1 MEDQRVNFHVQ
12 SSSLGRIPARTI
24 AQRGSSSK
32 DGHVHP
38 LPASD
43 AYNSKSSVDEENGL
57 ATFLERYEGP
67 QPAFVPQLPSG
78 PVEELSVD
86 VHSLARSDFGGFAVN
101 PSPIKSDSP
110 GFSVKPSPTKAK
122 RECSAASDGGSFSF
136 FSTLHARDTY
146 NAKPVDVQNGVPGML
161 THGVSAFFKSHAAL
175 RRSVNLELAT
185 PTIRFENLEVQST
198 ARSYPW
204 NRKNR
209 DTRVILHKMSGT
221 IRPGTMTLVLG
232 EPQSGKTS
240 FLKAL
245 AGCLPLDDQ
254 LSMDGVVTYSN
265 LTPQEVQVSKLVS
278 LVPQT
283 DRHLAM
289 YTVRET
295 LTFADRFLNGEPE
308 NQPLDLQR
316 IAMMRTELVLHLL
329 GLTGCADTVV
339 GDALLR
345 GVSGGERRRV
355 TLGELLVGGQSVFCC
370 DEISSGLDSAATLDV
385 ITVLNSW
392 SKKFGGSAVVALTQP
407 SPDVVEKFDDL
418 LLLNQGHLIYHGPRH
433 AALPYFQS
441 LGFFCPESLG
451 FFCPEDLDPAEFFT
465 AVSSGHGRQFC
476 VPENG
481 LPGRLSTTTPRTP
494 ADFARCHQANME
506 AATEASDRR
515 ARKEEPGQQL
525 KKAAHLRKTK
535 KAPFALGAIAS
546 MRYLLDRQFR
556 MQLRDKEVLC
566 GKLMEALFV
575 GLLLGAVFYNAPP
588 TVYMR
593 MLFFSLAIFQ
603 RQAWQQIAIF
613 IASRPVFR
621 KQEGARF
628 FRTCYYGLTVAL
640 ASLPINLVV
649 SLILGLSFYFLSH
662 LTRTAASFFTYYF
675 IIFSFQNAIGG
686 YFTFLASIS
695 ANSTMAQARAGV
707 SVCFFL
713 LFSGNIIAADLIPI
727 YWKWLYWLNP
737 LAWALR
743 SVLLNEFL
751 GPNDEAVSHSSLTQA
766 QREAY
771 LDRFQIHQGRE
782 FIWVGIAVL
791 CFYYVLFY
799 AMTTAALFYL
809 RFDGSR
815 WKHIP
820 EPASC
825 KEQTNEEKGENA
837 STPAV
842 SQLDAQPSTPA
853 VSQLDAQQTGQIE
866 TMPKQS
872 QETLIQVPE
881 PALPSRTPLTL
892 SVLDLGYAVPMPDR
906 STKQLLKDVTAY
918 FAPGTLTALMGSSG
932 AGKTTLLDVMAG
944 RKTMGTTSGKIL
956 VNGAE
961 IRKEAFS
968 RCAAYC
974 EQMDLHSAQQTVREA
989 VEFSANLR
997 FRLENNG
1004 DQAALVAQR
1013 QQLVEDTLRDLGL
1026 LPIQDKIVGVLGE
1039 SGLSMDQRKC
1049 LTIAVELVS
1058 NPSILFLDE
1067 PTTGLDARVARSIV
1081 SRLRIVAQQRQ
1092 ITVVCTIHQPSAA
1105 LFNLFDNMCLLQRP
1119 GRVAYCGPIGPDSVT
1134 LLDYFKDASG
1144 GQAPPPKYN
1153 ASAYVLTLIGAGIS
1167 GGASQQA
1174 IGGAGPKTEVPAM
1187 AEEKRDFAN
1196 IWAVGAPYKAIRD
1209 KVEAG
1214 ISANQNAG
1222 SKAAARPAQDMPFLT
1237 QLYHCTWK
1245 MTRIYWRT
1253 TSYTKMRL
1261 CLFPFFALA
1270 FGSAFYQLP
1279 FDRPAK
1285 VDSHFALMYLTLDFL
1300 GVFNMMTVLE
1310 ISTCERAVFYR
1321 ERSSRLYGELAYSL
1335 ATLFAELPY
1344 IFLSSLVFISIQYFL
1359 VGLWPSGWVFGLTF
1373 TVYFLY
1379 TANCTF
1385 IGQWFSALMPNA
1397 KAATVLVGAVS
1408 CLFNLF
1414 SGFIMPLPYMHPWSF
1429 YITYVMP
1436 PRYALGTLI
1445 SLQIGTCPEDEAS
1458 KYSSYG
1464 CNQVKLLDGRV
1475 VTLEQYNTIRY
1486 GFSADNIAWSI
1497 GVLFGVAVLTRI
1509 FIYLTLKFVSH
1520 LKR

>member
-1 MEDQRVNFHVQ
+1 MEDRAVEARPVNVHIQ
-12 SSSLGRIPARTI
+12 SSIQSSGHVGTLDGLSLPPATI
-24 AQRGSSSK
+24 AQRASSSS

-38 LPASD
+38 LHASD
-43 AYNSKSSVDEENGL
+43 AYNAIKLPADEENSLTPDL
-57 ATFLERYEGP
+57 APFFARYAGP
-67 QPAFVPQLPSG
+67 
-78 PVEELSVD
+78 E
-86 VHSLARSDFGGFAVN
+86 SLGSSRS
-101 PSPIKSDSP
+101 SP
-110 GFSVKPSPTKAK
+110 VKPIWARRGS
-122 RECSAASDGGSFSF
+122 SDGGSFN
-136 FSTLHARDTY
+136 ARQAY
-146 NAKPVDVQNGVPGML
+146 HVIKPVDVENGVPGML
-161 THGVSAFFKSHAAL
+161 THGLSDFFKSYASL
-175 RRSVNLELAT
+175 RRSVDLELAT
-185 PTIRFENLEVQST
+185 PTVRFQDLEVQSK

-209 DTRVILHKMSGT
+209 DTRIILHKMSGT

-232 EPQSGKTS
+232 EPQSGKTT

-245 AGCLPLDDQ
+245 AGRLPLDDQ
-254 LSMDGVVTYSN
+254 LSMKGVVTYSN

-278 LVPQT
+278 FVPQT

-308 NQPLDLQR
+308 TLPLELQR
-316 IAMMRTELVLHLL
+316 IAKLRTELVLHLL

-385 ITVLNSW
+385 ITVLDSW
-392 SKKFGGSAVVALTQP
+392 TKKFGGSAVVALVQP
-407 SPDVVEKFDDL
+407 APDVVEKFDDL
-418 LLLNQGHLIYHGPRH
+418 LLLNQGHLIYHGSRR
-433 AALPYFQS
+433 AALPYFQ
-441 LGFFCPESLG
+441 SLG

-465 AVSSGHGRQFC
+465 AVSSGHGRQFY
-476 VPENG
+476 VPVFG
-481 LPGRLSTTTPRTP
+481 LPPSIASTTPRTP
-494 ADFARCHQANME
+494 ADFAQCHKAKMK
-506 AATEASDRR
+506 TTTMVASPD
-515 ARKEEPGQQL
+515 
-525 KKAAHLRKTK
+525 KKTAHLRQTK
-535 KAPFALGAIAS
+535 EVPFALGVIAS
-546 MRYLLDRQFR
+546 LRFLLDRQFR
-556 MQLRDKEVLC
+556 MFIRDKEVLN

-575 GLLLGAVFYNAPP
+575 GLLLGAVFYDAPP

-628 FRTCYYGLTVAL
+628 FRTWYYGLTVAL

-649 SLILGLSFYFLSH
+649 SLIFALSFYFLSR
-662 LTRTAASFFTYYF
+662 LTLTAASFFTYYF

-695 ANSTMAQARAGV
+695 ATATIAQARAGV

-713 LFSGNIIAADLIPI
+713 LFSGNIIAADLIPV

-751 GPNDEAVSHSSLTQA
+751 GPNDEAVSHSRVPPAARQ
-766 QREAY
+766 AY
-771 LDRFQIHQGRE
+771 LTRFQIHQGRE
-782 FIWVGIAVL
+782 FIWIGIAVL

-799 AMTTAALFYL
+799 ALTTAALFYL

-815 WKHIP
+815 WIHMP
-820 EPASC
+820 EPKSR
-825 KEQTNEEKGENA
+825 KEQTEQETGDNSGSTSRNVKEQAEEKKGENA
-837 STPAV
+837 NTPAV
-842 SQLDAQPSTPA
+842 
-853 VSQLDAQQTGQIE
+853 GQIE
-866 TMPKQS
+866 TTTKQS
-872 QETLIQVPE
+872 QEMLIQVPE

-906 STKQLLKDVTAY
+906 SMKQLLKYVTAH

-944 RKTMGTTSGKIL
+944 RKTVGIPTGKIL

-961 IRKEAFS
+961 ISKEAFN

-997 FRLENNG
+997 FRLDNG

-1026 LPIQDKIVGVLGE
+1026 LPIQDRVVGILGE
-1039 SGLSMDQRKC
+1039 NGLSSDQRKC

-1067 PTTGLDARVARSIV
+1067 PTTGLDARVARSIM
-1081 SRLRIVAQQRQ
+1081 SRLRVVAQQRQ

-1105 LFNLFDNMCLLQRP
+1105 LFNLFDYMCLLQRP

-1134 LLDYFKDASG
+1134 MLDYFKDASG

-1167 GGASQQA
+1167 GGASQQV
-1174 IGGAGPKTEVPAM
+1174 IGGASPKTEADATSPAM

-1196 IWAVGAPYKAIRD
+1196 IWATSAPYKAVRE

-1214 ISANQNAG
+1214 ISANQNGG
-1222 SKAAARPAQDMPFLT
+1222 SKAAAAALPAQDMPFFT

-1245 MTRIYWRT
+1245 MTLIYWRT
-1253 TSYTKMRL
+1253 SSYTKMRL
-1261 CLFPFFALA
+1261 GMFLFFALA
-1270 FGSAFYQLP
+1270 FGSTFYQLP
-1279 FDRPAK
+1279 FNTIPE

-1310 ISTCERAVFYR
+1310 ISSCEREVFYR
-1321 ERSSRLYGELAYSL
+1321 ERASRLYGELAYSL
-1335 ATLFAELPY
+1335 STLFAELPY
-1344 IFLSSLVFISIQYFL
+1344 ILISSLTFISIQYFMI
-1359 VGLWPSGWVFGLTF
+1359 GLWPSGWAFGLSF

-1385 IGQWFSALMPNA
+1385 VGQWVSALMPNA
-1397 KAATVLVGAVS
+1397 KAATVLVGAIS
-1408 CLFNLF
+1408 CIFNLF
-1414 SGFIMPLPYMHPWSF
+1414 SGFIMPLPNMHPWSF

-1445 SLQIGTCPEDEAS
+1445 SLQIGTCPDDQDG
-1458 KYSSYG
+1458 KYSIYG
-1464 CNQVKLLDGRV
+1464 CNKVKLLDGRV

-1486 GFSADNIAWSI
+1486 GFSADDI
-1497 GVLFGVAVLTRI
+1497 GWYIGILFGVAVLTRI
-1509 FIYLTLKFVSH
+1509 LIFLTLKFVSH
-1520 LKR
+1520 IKR